1 MTTNLETKQQDRLEK
16 KIEKD
21 LLLVDHSTD
30 VQFTA
35 DVLNDYLKQNFS
47 VEMNS
52 MDESKTTVESVL
64 GRVEELKNQELTL
77 ETASPYRS
85 KLAEYEKTLNG
96 WLNEIG
102 KGIDGIWATIDYG
115 RVDKKK
121 IREFV
126 DKFGSWAETAK
137 EIESWLQAMEDDIQS
152 RIRDQELQKKIDE
165 AEEKRKI
172 REKELE
178 EEKGKLEEE
187 KRKLEEEKGK
197 LEEEKRKLE
206 EENRKLEGEMRER
219 EKREREMRERE
230 KEFGDKNR
238 LDEPVDT
245 PRNIIWGGSIENVD
259 EGAFEEVRIL
269 IEENKKLEKDIKLLT
284 NKLNNINTSLKD
296 KMSIR
301 EEIDTKRERQADIA
315 KRLDQI
321 VNPSWREYKIF

>member
-1 MTTNLETKQQDRLEK
+1 MTTNLETKQQDLNLDQ
-16 KIEKD
+16 KIKKD
-21 LLLVDHSTD
+21 LSLVEPTN
-30 VQFTA
+30 VKFTV
-35 DVLNDYLKQNFS
+35 DVLNAYLKQNFS
-47 VEMNS
+47 VEMDS
-52 MDESKTTVESVL
+52 MGESKTTVESVL

-115 RVDKKK
+115 RTDKKK

-165 AEEKRKI
+165 AEERRKI
-172 REKELE
+172 REKE
-178 EEKGKLEEE
+178 
-187 KRKLEEEKGK
+187 

-206 EENRKLEGEMRER
+206 EENRKLEEEKGKLERER
-219 EKREREMRERE
+219 REREMRERE

-259 EGAFEEVRIL
+259 EGAFEEVRRL

-284 NKLNNINTSLKD
+284 DKLNNKNTHLKD
-296 KMSIR
+296 RLFIR
-301 EEIDTKRERQADIA
+301 EEIEAKRERQADIA

-321 VNPSWREYKIF
+321 VYPSWREYKIS